1 MESMQELFSHGRF
14 FDLVDQYLEQGY
26 KIYPSHDS
34 QKNRKNL
41 DLLFHLLAACQQCG
55 YYCNYLDILD
65 KYNQILPL
73 KHASR
78 NKQTLIV
85 ILDFALESLLY
96 CLYNNEPENLGIKY
110 NIPEKIENVIS
121 FQNELIKEC
130 GVAYSKRQTELR
142 NLYEDYKVGKL
153 PIYTVEY
160 LYPFEPVVKD
170 YTFDLTLCYPYIS
183 LEVKKIPREK
193 GNYTSFK
200 FKAYGLIKPDTW
212 WRGSKW
218 ETREKSPP
226 IRKSLEIAN
235 MMLLLAV
242 KASPGKMVMPY
253 SINQVSTASMFQ
265 YRWEEKETILGGTI
279 TGTDFTSD
287 WVGGNAPWH
296 QFIDAEMIELNRYI
310 IETYKNKAFVTT
322 YHHAT
327 NLFSAGFYLESFSLL
342 CSCAEG
348 MIYHW
353 FDEIAAHHSITD
365 EYTTFRA
372 TKISKCDTCKYFLDK
387 STKKPYEGMLPSIF
401 ANVSFLLKKG
411 CITNKE
417 ANIIQRLISKI
428 RDNGLRNDTTHGR
441 NSAISKNTVQ
451 NSIDG
456 IMELQTLLVEIS
468 DKAAMEKGKKKN

>member
-1 MESMQELFSHGRF
+1 MESMQELFSRGRF

-41 DLLFHLLAACQQCG
+41 DLLYHLLAACQQCG
-55 YYCNYLDILD
+55 YYCNYLDILE

-73 KHASR
+73 KHVSR
-78 NKQTLIV
+78 NKQSLII

-96 CLYNNEPENLGIKY
+96 CLYNNESENLGIKY
-110 NIPEKIENVIS
+110 DISEKIEKVIS
-121 FQNELIKEC
+121 FQDNLLQE
-130 GVAYSKRQTELR
+130 GSSPYSKRQTELR
-142 NLYEDYKVGKL
+142 NLFEDYKAGKL

-170 YTFDLTLCYPYIS
+170 YMFDLTPCYPYIS
-183 LEVKKIPREK
+183 LEVKKVPREK
-193 GNYTSFK
+193 DNYTSFK

-212 WRGSKW
+212 WRGPKW

-226 IRKSLEIAN
+226 IRKSLEITN

-265 YRWEEKETILGGTI
+265 YRWDEKETILGGTI

-287 WVGGNAPWH
+287 WVGGNTPWH
-296 QFIDAEMIELNRYI
+296 QFTDAEMIELNRYI
-310 IETYKNKAFVTT
+310 IGTYKNKAFVTT

-353 FDEIAAHHSITD
+353 FDEIAKNNSIRE
-365 EYTTFRA
+365 EYSIFRN
-372 TKISKCDTCKYFLDK
+372 KKLSKCDTCEYF
-387 STKKPYEGMLPSIF
+387 SSQTAKKPYDGMPPSIF
-401 ANVSFLLKKG
+401 ANIDFFYKKKCITKEDAKKMRRLLLK
-411 CITNKE
+411 
-417 ANIIQRLISKI
+417 I
-428 RDNGLRNDTTHGR
+428 RADQLRNSTAHGE
-441 NSAISKNTVQ
+441 NSIVNKDTVQ
-451 NSIDG
+451 DSLDG
-456 IMELQTLLVEIS
+456 ITELQTLLVEIS
-468 DKAAMEKGKKKN
+468 DKAATEKEKKKN